1 MSADDFD
8 AYFDHFTRTAVRL
21 ETLPAYAV
29 GGAEQKR
36 LDAFRARQPRP
47 LRSVRT
53 DPWLA
58 RIAITTATAG
68 KSWVRYRIVDD
79 PLTEYQQYGLA
90 SLIESQSAGEQVHLV
105 RRGDVPDSGPDAW
118 LFDHGTPGAFALV
131 MRYTPDGRWLGF
143 EHTADPNRLTE
154 IMTRVQTIAEQA
166 IPLNV
171 FLASV
176 ASG

>member
-1 MSADDFD
+1 MTATDFD

-36 LDAFRARQPRP
+36 LDAFRAGQPRP

-58 RIAITTATAG
+58 RIAVTTATAG
-68 KSWVRYRIVDD
+68 KSWTRYRVIDD

-90 SLIESQSAGEQVHLV
+90 SLVESQSAGEQIYLA
-105 RRGDVPDSGPDAW
+105 RRVDARGPDAW
-118 LFDHGTPGAFALV
+118 LFDEGTPEAFALL
-131 MRYTPDGRWLGF
+131 MQYAPDGRWLGF
-143 EHTADPNRLTE
+143 EHTNAPDRVADVAARIRE
-154 IMTRVQTIAEQA
+154 AAEHA
-166 IPLNV
+166 VSLNE
-171 FLASV
+171 FLMQV
-176 ASG
+176 RRG